1 MRSLPL
7 FVLLLVAS
15 FAHADD
21 DVDRFVSNFI
31 QKKQVPGVALLVRQN
46 GRIVKMQGYGLGN
59 LEQSAPVISQ
69 TIFQSGSMG
78 KQFTAMGVMIL
89 AERGKLNI
97 DDLISKYLD
106 VPATWRGIKI
116 RHLLTHTSGLGDYPE
131 SFDMRRDYTEDE
143 IFKMVTAQPL
153 NFAPGEKWSYSNLG
167 FITLGVLIHKVSGQ
181 FYGDFLH
188 DNIFVPLGMK
198 TRIINER
205 DIIPHR
211 AAGYVLRDGEF
222 KNQEWV
228 SPTVNTT
235 ADGSLYFTIEDLA
248 KWDEALE
255 SGKLVSAATYKE
267 MWSPV
272 KLNDGTF
279 ADYGFGWRLG
289 KAPNGDPLIGHGGA
303 WQGFATVIE
312 RYPKQHLTV
321 VALSN
326 RAGADVSYVARH
338 VAAMLQ
344 PEFAT
349 PQPKRVS
356 LDAVQLQKLAG
367 EYRETPTINVVVD
380 GDHLVTTF
388 RGEKRVLFPTSEL
401 NFFEEESDRTYT
413 FTSNAVGDI
422 TGLVIALPEKITF
435 RRVK

>member
-1 MRSLPL
+1 
-7 FVLLLVAS
+7 
-15 FAHADD
+15 
-21 DVDRFVSNFI
+21 
-31 QKKQVPGVALLVRQN
+31 
-46 GRIVKMQGYGLGN
+46 MQGYGLGN

-153 NFAPGEKWSYSNLG
+153 NFVPGEKWSYSNLG

-198 TRIINER
+198 TRVINER
-205 DIIPHR
+205 DVIPHR

-255 SGKLVSAATYKE
+255 SGKLVSAATYKD

-272 KLNDGTF
+272 RLNDGTF

-326 RAGADVSYVARH
+326 RAGADVSYVARR
-338 VAAMLQ
+338 VAAMMQ

-349 PQPKRVS
+349 PQPKRIT

-367 EYRETPTINVVVD
+367 DYHETPTITVAVD

-388 RGEKRVLFPTSEL
+388 RGEKRVLLPTSEL

-413 FTSNAVGDI
+413 FTRNAGGEI